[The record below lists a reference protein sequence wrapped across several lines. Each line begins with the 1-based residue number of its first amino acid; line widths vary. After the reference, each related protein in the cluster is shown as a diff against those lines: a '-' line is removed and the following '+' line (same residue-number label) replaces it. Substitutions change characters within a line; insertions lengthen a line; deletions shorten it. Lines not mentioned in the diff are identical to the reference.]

1 MTEKTTYYSRVLRST
16 ASPPLLPQNT
26 YLVSVLG
33 HPGELYPI
41 LKATPILT
49 QSANL
54 QPMTASNQQ
63 AAATPIDDYSSSAIF
78 IGRKNKTNTY
88 IKKTNLNNQTISTKG
103 KRKN

>member
-1 MTEKTTYYSRVLRST
+1 MTKKTTTLEFFVLPLAR
-16 ASPPLLPQNT
+16 SPPSDT
-26 YLVSVLG
+26 YPVSVLG

-78 IGRKNKTNTY
+78 IGRKKQ
-88 IKKTNLNNQTISTKG
+88 IHISKKQI
-103 KRKN
+103 

>member
-1 MTEKTTYYSRVLRST
+1 MTKKTTTLEFFVLPLAR
-16 ASPPLLPQNT
+16 SPPSDT
-26 YLVSVLG
+26 YPVSVLG

-63 AAATPIDDYSSSAIF
+63 AAATPIDDYSSSPFLLVAKKQIH
-78 IGRKNKTNTY
+78 ISKNKFE
-88 IKKTNLNNQTISTKG
+88 
-103 KRKN
+103 